1 MHDPTRRFSSRVENY
16 ARYRPAYPAAVYE
29 HLRSAAGLPAGGVVA
44 DLGSGTGLS
53 SQLFLA
59 RSHRVY
65 AIEPNAPMR
74 AAAERWLAGDPNFV
88 SLAGRAERIPLPDA
102 SVDLVIAAQA
112 FHWFEALAARPEMA
126 RILRPGAQAAL
137 IWNMRA
143 VQHSPF
149 QQAYEQ
155 LLLEFGTDFKEVD
168 HQRKL
173 NDDSLAAFFAPHQ
186 MQKAAFANVQ
196 HFDFAGLQGRLLS
209 SSYAPD
215 PGQPAYEPM
224 LAALAQLFSQ
234 YQQAG
239 QVEFAYETSVYH
251 AVLEPEAR

>member
-1 MHDPTRRFSSRVENY
+1 MHDPTQRFSARVENY
-16 ARYRPAYPAAVYE
+16 AKYRPGYPAAVYDY
-29 HLRSAAGLPAGGVVA
+29 LRAAAGLPAGGVVA

-59 RSHRVY
+59 RGHRVY

-74 AAAERWLAGDPNFV
+74 AAAERLLAGEPNFI
-88 SLAGRAERIPLPDA
+88 SLDGRAERIPLADA
-102 SVDLVIAAQA
+102 SVDLAVAAQA
-112 FHWFEALAARPEMA
+112 FHWFEVSATRQEMS

-137 IWNMRA
+137 IWNKRA

-173 NDDSLAAFFAPHQ
+173 NDEALAAFFAPSP
-186 MQKAAFANVQ
+186 MQQAAFPHAQ
-196 HFDFAGLQGRLLS
+196 RFDLAGLHGRLLS
-209 SSYAPD
+209 SSYAPAPD
-215 PGQPAYEPM
+215 QPTYQPM
-224 LAALAQLFSQ
+224 LASLEALFNRFQRD
-234 YQQAG
+234 G
-239 QVEFAYETSVYH
+239 QVEFSYETNVFH
-251 AVLEPEAR
+251 AVLQP